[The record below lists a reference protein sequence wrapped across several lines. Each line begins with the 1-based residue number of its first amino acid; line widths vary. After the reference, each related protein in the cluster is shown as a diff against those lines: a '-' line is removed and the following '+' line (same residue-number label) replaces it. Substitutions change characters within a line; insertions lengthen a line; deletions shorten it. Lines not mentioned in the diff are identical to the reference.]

1 MGTIAKVNN
10 ILCANIAK
18 IDNVLKAGAYK
29 LDDNIFCPPEVTPT
43 PTPTVT
49 VTPTSTRPRLVTPT
63 PTVTPTI
70 TVSETPR
77 VTPTLTPTP
86 TNTPAGA
93 TPSPTPRVTPTPT
106 QTPPDC
112 PKDCCIVQLCYSNK
126 NCQDACLCN
135 ELVNVYLTVCTGNP
149 CQLSAAFGIFDDD
162 TCTEL
167 AAQGYY
173 SDGTNCYTWFGG
185 VLTLSGS
192 C

>member
-43 PTPTVT
+43 PTPT
-49 VTPTSTRPRLVTPT
+49 
-63 PTVTPTI
+63 
-70 TVSETPR
+70 
-77 VTPTLTPTP
+77 
-86 TNTPAGA
+86 NTPAGA
-93 TPSPTPRVTPTPT
+93 TPSPTPKVTPTPT
-106 QTPPDC
+106 QTPPEC
-112 PKDCCIVQLCYSNK
+112 PKDCCIVQLCYSIK

-135 ELVNVYLTVCTGNP
+135 EPVNVYLTVCTGNP
-149 CQLSAAFGIFDDD
+149 CELSAAFGIFAED
-162 TCTEL
+162 TCTVL

>member
-63 PTVTPTI
+63 PT
-70 TVSETPR
+70 
-77 VTPTLTPTP
+77 
-86 TNTPAGA
+86 NTPAGA
-93 TPSPTPRVTPTPT
+93 TPSPTPKVTPTPT
-106 QTPPDC
+106 QTPPEC

-135 ELVNVYLTVCTGNP
+135 EPVNVYLTVCTGNP
-149 CQLSAAFGIFDDD
+149 CELSAAFGIFDDD
-162 TCTEL
+162 TCTVL